1 MTRKRTNSVLRCIG
15 MLGAACLL
23 LLLGYWTASPSL
35 IGIISSFLFLF
46 YILRYGWN
54 WAFLY
59 LAVFSA
65 LSGAAWYV
73 WKGDAAPLAN
83 AIKGESW
90 REVIVAFFLAVLCGA
105 ALPKQ
110 RAAELPFYEE
120 QTSEAEELL
129 SAFANQEKKT
139 KELETALLKAETLR
153 KLDQILVQDE
163 TERTINECVRFL
175 HQQFHIKQVGVY
187 HLDSSRKAMR
197 IKVRMGTTEVVPQ
210 TLFFE
215 KAPAFYERLMEEKRV
230 IVKKTGDG
238 EEAPLLAAPFCING
252 RVEQILVIR
261 EIPSYRSSSYN
272 IESLCWLVETMRE
285 YYERALHQNYTSSA
299 DEMYSNTRV
308 YRMEP
313 FRKWVGF
320 EREREEMFQQ
330 PFTCIGMYIRGLH
343 HYKLPQVSRVLIQH
357 LREPDK
363 IAYDEY
369 TQMLYILLPGTER
382 EAANLI
388 RKRIDALLKE
398 HQLAVVSCTMLQNG
412 IAM

>member
-1 MTRKRTNSVLRCIG
+1 MIC
-15 MLGAACLL
+15 AACLL

-54 WAFLY
+54 WALLY
-59 LAVFSA
+59 LVSFSA

-73 WKGDAAPLAN
+73 WKGDATPFAN
-83 AIKGESW
+83 VMKGESW
-90 REVIVAFFLAVLCGA
+90 REVVVAFFLAVLCGA

-110 RAAELPFYEE
+110 KTAALPFYEE
-120 QTSEAEELL
+120 QTSETEELL
-129 SAFANQEKKT
+129 SAFADQQKEI

-163 TERTINECVRFL
+163 TERIINKCVRFL

-187 HLDSSRKAMR
+187 HLDASHKAMR
-197 IKVRMGTTEVVPQ
+197 IKVRIGTSEVVPQ
-210 TLFFE
+210 TVFFE
-215 KAPAFYERLMEEKRV
+215 KAPVFYERLMEEKRA
-230 IVKKTGDG
+230 IVKKQGDG
-238 EEAPLLAAPFCING
+238 EDAPLLAAPFCING

-261 EIPSYRSSSYN
+261 EIASYRSAGYN
-272 IESLCWLVETMRE
+272 MESLCWIVETMRE
-285 YYERALHQNYTSSA
+285 YYERALHQNQLISA
-299 DEMYSNTRV
+299 DDMYPNTRV

-313 FRKWVGF
+313 FRKWIGF
-320 EREREEMFQQ
+320 EREREEIFQQ

-343 HYKLPQVSRVLIQH
+343 HYKLPQISRVLIQH